1 MGQKSDRMLRELVEK
16 EDIRD
21 LVHRYCWAVD
31 RADLEDVMAL
41 FHGSCDLI
49 VSPPGRRREGR
60 DAVERWYGRYMR
72 HRPVVLRHLI
82 HNQVITLDGEQAF
95 SKSYFDPKIVPDS
108 NFVQEKIIEIS
119 KKARFFGIT
128 TTVGGSVSQN
138 TIDIFKKSKQIPKLV
153 KKIETRKIILPTKSF
168 LKKDAI
174 LTVLKFEKIY
184 ILYKNEVNQ
193 LKLKSE
199 NDRLAVLNTRK

>member
-1 MGQKSDRMLRELVEK
+1 MGQESDRMLRGLVEK

-95 SKSYFDPKIVPDS
+95 SKSYFDAVGDLKGESIVVAG
-108 NFVQEKIIEIS
+108 FYE
-119 KKARFFGIT
+119 
-128 TTVGGSVSQN
+128 
-138 TIDIFKKSKQIPKLV
+138 
-153 KKIETRKIILPTKSF
+153 
-168 LKKDAI
+168 
-174 LTVLKFEKIY
+174 
-184 ILYKNEVNQ
+184 
-193 LKLKSE
+193 
-199 NDRLAVLNTRK
+199 DRLLCVEGEWKFTEKVIGTDFMVPLHEGWGGEKFKVRPWWYEAESQSKA